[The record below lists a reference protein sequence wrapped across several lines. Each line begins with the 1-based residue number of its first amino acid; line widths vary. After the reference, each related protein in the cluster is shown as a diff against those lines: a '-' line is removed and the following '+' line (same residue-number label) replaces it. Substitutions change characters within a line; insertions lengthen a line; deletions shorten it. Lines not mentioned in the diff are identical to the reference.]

1 MVRGEY
7 ADGVLTLWADDELVK
22 GVVSRPTVLEAV
34 GTLAQSRLGHEV
46 RVSVKV
52 GRPESVAVHDKL
64 DDLLA
69 FGRRFDNITI
79 KE

>member
-1 MVRGEY
+1 M
-7 ADGVLTLWADDELVK
+7 
-22 GVVSRPTVLEAV
+22 SRPTVLEAV